1 MQKSIINEQM
11 IQAEIVVETPLR
23 SLRTSGH
30 VKTQTSHGLVRLT
43 SSSGRLPTVTLT
55 PKHEN
60 RPGRPQWRT
69 LRQRAKATTTAVV
82 SA

>member
-11 IQAEIVVETPLR
+11 VQAEIVVETPLR
-23 SLRTSGH
+23 SLRTSGN
-30 VKTQTSHGLVRLT
+30 VKTLTSHGLVRLT
-43 SSSGRLPTVTLT
+43 SSSGRLPTVPLT
-55 PKHEN
+55 HGREN

-69 LRQRAKATTTAVV
+69 LRQRAKNTTTAGV